1 MSDKETKN
9 NDHEAAT
16 ATVPCCLKVIE
27 HEIHGA
33 AELPALL
40 ARVFTDGKIAG
51 IAWATDGTRSV
62 NALNPASPGQGPT
75 LKVSSPD
82 GFDISQ
88 VYEARIWRVTNNN
101 GDDAT
106 LAHEFRWANGVGVVE
121 LTLTEDTAE
130 ATSEGSESKPVSGW
144 FRKVSYLQHQ
154 SAEGS
159 DADSASEA
167 TSAQTG
173 ESKENATTKQMTA
186 VEFIQAEDKYGN
198 TVVVDQLF
206 TGEWKYNA

>member
-1 MSDKETKN
+1 MTDKETKN

-16 ATVPCCLKVIE
+16 AAVPCCMKVIE

-40 ARVFTDGKIAG
+40 AHVFTDGKIAG

-62 NALNPASPGQGPT
+62 NGLNPASPGQGPT

-88 VYEARIWRVTNNN
+88 VYEARIWRVINND

-106 LAHEFRWANGVGVVE
+106 LAHEFRWVNGVGAVE
-121 LTLTEDTAE
+121 LTLTANTTKAS
-130 ATSEGSESKPVSGW
+130 SEGSESGKPYVSGW
-144 FRKVSYLQHQ
+144 ANKVSYLQHKT
-154 SAEGS
+154 SESS
-159 DADSASEA
+159 DTD
-167 TSAQTG
+167 TSLEPTTG
-173 ESKENATTKQMTA
+173 QEEPDQEHAATKQMTA
-186 VEFIQAEDKYGN
+186 LEFIQEEDKYGN

-206 TGEWKYNA
+206 TGEWK

>member
-1 MSDKETKN
+1 MSDKESKN
-9 NDHEAAT
+9 NDHEAV
-16 ATVPCCLKVIE
+16 TVPCCLKVTE

-33 AELPALL
+33 AELPSLL

-106 LAHEFRWANGVGVVE
+106 LAHEFRWANGVGAVE

-144 FRKVSYLQHQ
+144 FRKVSYLQHE
-154 SAEGS
+154 SSGS
-159 DADSASEA
+159 GDTYSASEPTSGRTEQDEQYVA
-167 TSAQTG
+167 T
-173 ESKENATTKQMTA
+173 KPMTA
-186 VEFIQAEDKYGN
+186 VEFIQEEDKYGN

-206 TGEWKYNA
+206 TGEWAQ

>member
-9 NDHEAAT
+9 NDHEA

-106 LAHEFRWANGVGVVE
+106 LAHEFRWANGVGAVE

-144 FRKVSYLQHQ
+144 FRKVSYLQHA
-154 SAEGS
+154 SSGS
-159 DADSASEA
+159 GDTDSASEPTSGRTEQDEQYVA
-167 TSAQTG
+167 T
-173 ESKENATTKQMTA
+173 KPMTA
-186 VEFIQAEDKYGN
+186 VEFIQEEDKYGN

-206 TGEWKYNA
+206 TREWKYNA

>member
-1 MSDKETKN
+1 MTDKETKN

-16 ATVPCCLKVIE
+16 AAVPCCLKVIE

-40 ARVFTDGKIAG
+40 AHVFTDGKIAG

-62 NALNPASPGQGPT
+62 NGLNPASPGQGPT

-88 VYEARIWRVTNNN
+88 VYEARIWRVINNN

-106 LAHEFRWANGVGVVE
+106 LAHEFRWVNGVGAVE
-121 LTLTEDTAE
+121 LTLTANTTNAS
-130 ATSEGSESKPVSGW
+130 SEGSESGKPYVSGW
-144 FRKVSYLQHQ
+144 ANKVSYLQHE
-154 SAEGS
+154 SAAS
-159 DADSASEA
+159 DNADSASEA
-167 TSAQTG
+167 STG
-173 ESKENATTKQMTA
+173 QEEDQAHAATKPMTA
-186 VEFIQAEDKYGN
+186 VEFIREEDKYGN

-206 TGEWKYNA
+206 TGEWGR